1 MEDTKEKI
9 LIESLKLFSKKGYE
23 AVSVQDIA
31 DKLGITKGALY
42 KHYKN
47 KQDIFDSIVNRM
59 VTDDAKRAKEYDVPV
74 ESFDN
79 AKESYGQTTLDE
91 IKEFSIAQF
100 MYWVEDEFASN
111 FRKMLVLEQYKD
123 EEMSNLYQNYLGSG
137 PLCYTEDLFREILGE
152 NKNYKELA
160 LKFYGP
166 MYMLMNIYD
175 SVQNKA
181 EVISRINKHICSFLD
196 ELKGEN

>member
-9 LIESLKLFSKKGYE
+9 LIESLKLFARNGYE

-59 VTDDAKRAKEYDVPV
+59 IDDDKKSANEHNVPA
-74 ESFDN
+74 ESFEND
-79 AKESYGQTTLDE
+79 KSSYGKTTLE
-91 IKEFSIAQF
+91 QIGEFTIAQF
-100 MYWVEDEFASN
+100 MYWVQDEFAAN
-111 FRKMLVLEQYKD
+111 FRRMLTIEQYRD
-123 EEMSNLYQNYLGSG
+123 EKMASLYQNYLGNG
-137 PLCYTEDLFREILGE
+137 PLGYVEDLFREILDEG
-152 NKNYKELA
+152 KNYKELA
-160 LKFYGP
+160 LRFYGP
-166 MYMLMNIYD
+166 MYMLMNVYD
-175 SVQNKA
+175 ST
-181 EVISRINKHICSFLD
+181 INKDEVVSALNSHICNFLI

>member
-111 FRKMLVLEQYKD
+111 FRKMLALEQYKD

-137 PLCYTEDLFREILGE
+137 PLGYVEDLFREILGE

-160 LKFYGP
+160 LEFYGP

-175 SVQNKA
+175 SAQNKA